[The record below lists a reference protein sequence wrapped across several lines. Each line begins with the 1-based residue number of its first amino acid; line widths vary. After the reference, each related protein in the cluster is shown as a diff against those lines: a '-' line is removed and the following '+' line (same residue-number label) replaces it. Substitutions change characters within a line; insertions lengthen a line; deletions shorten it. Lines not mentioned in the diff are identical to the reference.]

1 MANTTIDTTS
11 QAYIRRHEDFVA
23 IVSFWRPYLI
33 QYFKETPERQQA
45 FRDNIV
51 FFDDLL
57 RFVEAVNNAEE
68 ENL

>member
-1 MANTTIDTTS
+1 MANTSINTQS
-11 QAYIRRHEDFVA
+11 QAYQDYHADFTA
-23 IVSFWRPYLI
+23 IVQFWKPYLI

-57 RFVEAVNNAEE
+57 KFVEAVNDQQEQ
-68 ENL
+68 NL